1 MREPSKCLEE
11 IGREGETLTVGKS
24 PFLAHQLLVFATPA
38 NYGVV
43 KIMHSSSVVVLRT
56 MKHTMIYP
64 SSGPSLEVIALCL
77 VV

>member
-1 MREPSKCLEE
+1 MD
-11 IGREGETLTVGKS
+11 EGTIEMSRGKARCKS
-24 PFLAHQLLVFATPA
+24 PFLAHELLVFATPA

-64 SSGPSLEVIALCL
+64 SSGPSLEVIALRL

>member
-11 IGREGETLTVGKS
+11 KHVANLPSWHTN
-24 PFLAHQLLVFATPA
+24 LVFATPA

-64 SSGPSLEVIALCL
+64 SSGPSLEVIALRL